1 MRKTSLVLGMIS
13 SVVAIILAA
22 TSYYGYVYIAVLVS
36 LVFGLVSFYL
46 AHEHEYPKKTIQF
59 IFIIA
64 IVAISIA
71 IYKAVYSSPE
81 TAPIEALIE

>member
-1 MRKTSLVLGMIS
+1 MRRTSLVFGMIS
-13 SVVAIILAA
+13 SLVAIIMAA

-36 LVFGLVSFYL
+36 LVFGLISFYL
-46 AHEHEYPKKTIQF
+46 AHEHDYPKKTIQL

-64 IVAISIA
+64 IIAISIA

-81 TAPIEALIE
+81 TAPIELLIE